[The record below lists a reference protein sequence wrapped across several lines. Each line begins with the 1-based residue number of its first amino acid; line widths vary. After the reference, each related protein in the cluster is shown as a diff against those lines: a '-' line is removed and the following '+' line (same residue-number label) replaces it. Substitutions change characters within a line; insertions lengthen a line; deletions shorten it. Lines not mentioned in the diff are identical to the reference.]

1 MSEILEK
8 ERTNEKKRDKEIIQI
23 LIKNTAELNNK
34 IEVLKNREKKYIGE
48 NAKLSVEMI
57 EYKSKLNMANME
69 IDKLKEQIK
78 KIELPN
84 REEINKEEKF
94 IEIEKPKEPENKT
107 DEPKEPNDPKKKS
120 FHHIDFLEEKKR
132 YIKNWKTLNENKMRR
147 ESKLKK
153 PEKIEL

>member
-8 ERTNEKKRDKEIIQI
+8 EGTNEEKRDKEIIQI

-84 REEINKEEKF
+84 QEEINKEEKF
-94 IEIEKPKEPENKT
+94 IEIEKPNE
-107 DEPKEPNDPKKKS
+107 PKKKS

>member
-8 ERTNEKKRDKEIIQI
+8 ERTNEEKRDKEIIRI
-23 LIKNTAELNNK
+23 LIENTAELNNK

-84 REEINKEEKF
+84 QEEINTEGREEKF
-94 IEIEKPKEPENKT
+94 TEIEKPK
-107 DEPKEPNDPKKKS
+107 EPKEPNDPKKKS